1 MWTDKLRFRDA
12 ALIALADQIEARF
25 HAAQTQVTKLTPSL
39 LARAWTH
46 SLPARSGCALLLR
59 RILFARSQRTQI
71 RGQLVP
77 QDPTDE
83 PAQKLLERIRCQR
96 ESAGQTL

>member
-39 LARAWTH
+39 LAKAY
-46 SLPARSGCALLLR
+46 
-59 RILFARSQRTQI
+59 

-83 PAQKLLERIRCQR
+83 PAAKLLERIHGNRH
-96 ESAGQTL
+96 S